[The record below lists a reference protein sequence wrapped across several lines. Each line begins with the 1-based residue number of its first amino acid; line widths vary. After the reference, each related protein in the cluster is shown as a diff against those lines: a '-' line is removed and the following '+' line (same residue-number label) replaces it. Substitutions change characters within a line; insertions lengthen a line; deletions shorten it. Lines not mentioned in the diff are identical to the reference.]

1 MDHGPAV
8 ELGADYAQKKK
19 AKLGIWLF
27 FVYLIVYGTFVGIC
41 VANYEK
47 MGEIVLGQQNLAVV
61 YGFGLIILA
70 VLMGLIYN
78 AICTRYENKMNK
90 EVQS

>member
-1 MDHGPAV
+1 MNHEPAI
-8 ELGADYAQKKK
+8 ELGVDYAQKKK

-41 VANYEK
+41 VANYEM
-47 MGEIVLGQQNLAVV
+47 MGKVVLGQQNLAVV
-61 YGFGLIILA
+61 FGFGLIILA

-78 AICTRYENKMNK
+78 AICTKYENKMNK
-90 EVQS
+90 EVQL